1 MTLSAAARSSLA
13 AWWARGSQRRR
24 PYVAIFGAR
33 FRALL
38 QYRAAALAG
47 LATQVFFG
55 VVRVMIFTAFY
66 AVSTGPQ
73 PMTLPDVITY
83 VWLTQALLLVLP
95 WRPDPDVEQLV
106 RSGNVA
112 YELVRPVGLY
122 GLWFARALAQRTAP
136 ALLRCLPMVA
146 IAYAFL
152 GLAPPAGSA
161 EALAFAV
168 SIVATIALSAALT
181 TFLSV
186 TVLMTVSGRG
196 VHVLTTSVVNLLS
209 GALVPLPLF
218 PGWLQTIANV
228 LPFRGLMDTPFRLY
242 MGHLPPGD
250 ALAAVAHQ
258 LGWTLAL
265 VLGGRWLLARALR
278 RVVVQGG

>member
-1 MTLSAAARSSLA
+1 VTLSSRA
-13 AWWARGSQRRR
+13 R

-47 LATQVFFG
+47 LATQVFWG

-66 AVSTGPQ
+66 AASTAPQ

-95 WRPDPDVEQLV
+95 WRPDADVEQLV

-122 GLWFARALAQRTAP
+122 GLWFARSLAQRTAP
-136 ALLRCLPMVA
+136 ALLRCLPMVV

-152 GLAPPAGSA
+152 GLAAPAGPAS
-161 EALAFAV
+161 ALAFAV
-168 SIVATIALSAALT
+168 SVVAAVVLSAALT
-181 TFLSV
+181 TLLSV
-186 TVLMTVSGRG
+186 SILVTVSGRG

-209 GALVPLPLF
+209 GSLVPLPLL
-218 PGWLQTIANV
+218 PDWLQVVASA
-228 LPFRGLMDTPFRLY
+228 LPFCGLMDTPFRLY

-250 ALAAVAHQ
+250 ALAAVGHQ

-265 VLGGRWLLARALR
+265 VLGGRWLLARALQ

>member
-1 MTLSAAARSSLA
+1 MTGASTRRSSSA
-13 AWWARGSQRRR
+13 GWWARGFQRWR

-47 LATQVFFG
+47 LATQVFWG

-66 AVSTGPQ
+66 AVSTAPQ
-73 PMTLPDVITY
+73 PMTLAEVITY

-136 ALLRCLPMVA
+136 AFLRCLPMVV

-152 GLAPPAGSA
+152 GLAPPASA
-161 EALAFAV
+161 TSALAFAG
-168 SIVATIALSAALT
+168 SIVATVVLSAAFT
-181 TFLSV
+181 TLLSV
-186 TVLMTVSGRG
+186 TVLLTVSGRG
-196 VHVLTTSVVNLLS
+196 VHVLMTSVVNLLS

-218 PGWLQTIANV
+218 PGWLQAIANA

-242 MGHLPPGD
+242 MGHLQAGD
-250 ALAAVAHQ
+250 ALVAVAHQ
-258 LGWTLAL
+258 VGWTLAL

>member
-1 MTLSAAARSSLA
+1 MSPSPASAAGPRL
-13 AWWARGSQRRR
+13 R

-55 VVRVMIFTAFY
+55 LVRVMIFTAFY
-66 AVSTGPQ
+66 AASVAPQ
-73 PMTLPDVITY
+73 PMTLPEALTY

-112 YELVRPVGLY
+112 YELVRPVDLY
-122 GLWFARALAQRTAP
+122 LLWFARAVAQRTAP
-136 ALLRCLPMVA
+136 ALLRCLPMVVV
-146 IAYAFL
+146 AFAFFEL
-152 GLAPPAGSA
+152 SAPASLAS
-161 EALAFAV
+161 ALAFAV
-168 SIVATIALSAALT
+168 SLVITAALSAALT
-181 TFLSV
+181 TLLSIS
-186 TVLMTVSGRG
+186 VLYTLSGSG
-196 VHVLTTSVVNLLS
+196 ANVLTVSVVNFFS
-209 GALVPLPLF
+209 GAIVPLPLF
-218 PGWLQTIANV
+218 PEWLQALANA

-242 MGHLPPGD
+242 MGHLPPAD
-250 ALAAVAHQ
+250 AALAVGHQ
-258 LGWTLAL
+258 LAWTLAL
-265 VLGGRWLLARALR
+265 VLLGRMLLARALR